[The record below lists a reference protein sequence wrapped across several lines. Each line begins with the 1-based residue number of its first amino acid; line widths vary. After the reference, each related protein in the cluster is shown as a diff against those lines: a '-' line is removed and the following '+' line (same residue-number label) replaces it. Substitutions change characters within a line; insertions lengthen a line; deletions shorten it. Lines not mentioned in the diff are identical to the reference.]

1 MQDIQT
7 SPDGRRI
14 DPNLFV
20 HVADLHLAPRS
31 SSIAKRDPATN
42 RLIRDLDMDSA
53 FERSVDQALASDP
66 LPCAYVIA
74 GDVFDTYKG
83 SPDAFRTCIKQFR
96 RLTEVGIHVLAIAG
110 NHDTPTNLLK
120 TPMYAMLAEVYGGI
134 PDKPVATPD
143 DEAVYNDND
152 DDVTPDDVVLP
163 VSLAVEATRSRG
175 DDSLVDLSY
184 SDIRHVRA
192 GDIEFVLLPHIRCL
206 NGDIEA
212 SDMVPTTDAP
222 HRVLVVHGVAC
233 GDPTLQQMD
242 EQREVPIAKWIL
254 DMDWDYV
261 AFGHY
266 HKPGWIPGYKGKAA
280 YSGSLENTV
289 ISGPDVCMERGPV
302 FVDTVKSG
310 VDLYDQR
317 LQRVRGIVNLPTID
331 VTGMSVAPDRLDDM
345 ISDTIKGGDID
356 GAICRLTVKGVTK
369 SLYKSLPR
377 RSFNEIAP
385 TALVMK
391 VEFEFA
397 VEAEDDFIPAPQ
409 DDQSAAEDGATDDD
423 AFISSSEFLPL
434 DAEMN
439 RAVDA
444 MILKGD
450 VAEGLRDEVI
460 DILHGYLA

>member
-1 MQDIQT
+1 MFEMPD
-7 SPDGRRI
+7 SPTGKKI
-14 DPNLFV
+14 NQNLFV

-31 SSIAKRDPATN
+31 SSIAKRDPTTN
-42 RLIRDLDMDSA
+42 RLVRDLDMDVA
-53 FERSVDQALASDP
+53 FEKSVDQALASDP

-74 GDVFDTYKG
+74 GDIFDTYKG

-96 RLTEVGIHVLAIAG
+96 RLTDAGIHVLAIAG

-134 PDKPVATPD
+134 PDKPKVTPD
-143 DEAVYNDND
+143 AEAVYD
-152 DDVTPDDVVLP
+152 DGDGAQQPDVALP

-184 SDIRHVRA
+184 SDIRHVRV

-212 SDMVPTTDAP
+212 SDMTPVTDAS

-233 GDPTLQQMD
+233 GDPSLQQMD

-266 HKPGWIPGYKGKAA
+266 HKPGWIPGYRGKAA

-289 ISGPDVCMERGPV
+289 VSGPDVCMRRGPV
-302 FVDTVKSG
+302 FVDTEKSG
-310 VDLYDQR
+310 TDLYDQH
-317 LQRVRGIVNLPTID
+317 LQHVRGITNLPDIN
-331 VTGMSVAPDRLDDM
+331 VTGLSMKPDQLDDL
-345 ISDTIKGGDID
+345 IVDTIKSGDTD

-377 RSFNEIAP
+377 RSFNEITP
-385 TALVMK
+385 NALIVK

-397 VEAEDDFIPAPQ
+397 PEVEDEAALEVPTVDGDENADSGDD
-409 DDQSAAEDGATDDD
+409 GT
-423 AFISSSEFLPL
+423 FISSSEFLPL
-434 DAEMN
+434 DAEME

-444 MILKGD
+444 MILKGE
-450 VAEGLRDEVI
+450 VADGLRDDVI
-460 DILHGYLA
+460 DILHSYVV

>member
-1 MQDIQT
+1 MFEMPD
-7 SPDGRRI
+7 SPTGKKI
-14 DPNLFV
+14 NQNLFV

-31 SSIAKRDPATN
+31 SSIAKRDPTTN
-42 RLIRDLDMDSA
+42 RLIRDLDMDVA
-53 FERSVDQALASDP
+53 FEKSVDQALASDP

-74 GDVFDTYKG
+74 GDIFDTYKG

-96 RLTEVGIHVLAIAG
+96 RLTDAGIHVLAIAG

-134 PDKPVATPD
+134 PDKPKVTPD
-143 DEAVYNDND
+143 AEAVYD
-152 DDVTPDDVVLP
+152 DGDDAQQPDISLP

-184 SDIRHVRA
+184 SDIRHVRV

-212 SDMVPTTDAP
+212 SDMTPVTDAS

-233 GDPTLQQMD
+233 GDPSLQQMD

-266 HKPGWIPGYKGKAA
+266 HKPGWIPGYRGKAA

-289 ISGPDVCMERGPV
+289 VSGPDVCMRRGPV
-302 FVDTVKSG
+302 FVDTEKSG
-310 VDLYDQR
+310 TDLYDQR
-317 LQRVRGIVNLPTID
+317 LQHVRSITNLPDID
-331 VTGMSVAPDRLDDM
+331 VTGLSMKPDQLDDL
-345 ISDTIKGGDID
+345 IVDTIKSGDTD
-356 GAICRLTVKGVTK
+356 EAICRLTVKGVTK

-385 TALVMK
+385 NALIVK

-397 VEAEDDFIPAPQ
+397 PEVEDEAALEVPTVDGDENADSGDDGTFIN
-409 DDQSAAEDGATDDD
+409 
-423 AFISSSEFLPL
+423 SSEFLPL
-434 DAEMN
+434 DAEME

-444 MILKGD
+444 MILKGE
-450 VAEGLRDEVI
+450 VADGLRDDVI
-460 DILHGYLA
+460 DILHLYVV

>member
-1 MQDIQT
+1 MTEKHI
-7 SPDGRRI
+7 SPIGKEI
-14 DPNLFV
+14 DDSLFV

-31 SSIAKRDPATN
+31 SSIAKRDPDTN

-53 FERSVDQALASDP
+53 FERSVDQALAADP

-74 GDVFDTYKG
+74 GDIFDTYKG

-96 RLTEVGIHVLAIAG
+96 RLTDAGIHVLAIAG

-134 PDKPVATPD
+134 PEKPVVTKD
-143 DEAVYNDND
+143 DEAVYNDSD
-152 DDVTPDDVVLP
+152 DDSSSDVSLP
-163 VSLAVEATRSRG
+163 ASLAVEATRSRG

-184 SDIRHVRA
+184 SDIRHVRV

-206 NGDIEA
+206 NGDIDA
-212 SDMVPTTDAP
+212 SDMVPVTDAP

-233 GDPTLQQMD
+233 GDPSLQQMD

-266 HKPGWIPGYKGKAA
+266 HKPGWIPGYRGKAA

-302 FVDTVKSG
+302 FVDTEKSG
-310 VDLYDQR
+310 VELYDQR
-317 LQRVRGIVNLPTID
+317 LQYVRGITNLPTID
-331 VTGMSVAPDRLDDM
+331 VTGLSVKPDQLDDM
-345 ISDTIKGGDID
+345 IADTIKAGDTD
-356 GAICRLTVKGVTK
+356 GAICRLTVRGVTK

-377 RSFNEIAP
+377 RSFNELAP
-385 TALVMK
+385 TALIVK

-397 VEAEDDFIPAPQ
+397 PEIEDDAALEMPEQADSDNQ
-409 DDQSAAEDGATDDD
+409 SDDDGAM
-423 AFISSSEFLPL
+423 ISSSEFLPL
-434 DAEMN
+434 DAEMD

-444 MILKGD
+444 MILKGE
-450 VAEGLRDEVI
+450 VADGLRDEVI
-460 DILHGYLA
+460 GILHAYVA